1 MKGTK
6 NQLANINYNKE
17 KRIAQQ
23 MFLTSEEIK
32 DRWDND
38 YQFRTDENLTF
49 FDLKPIENYRM
60 C

>member
-32 DRWDND
+32 DR
-38 YQFRTDENLTF
+38 
-49 FDLKPIENYRM
+49 
-60 C
+60 